1 MTGGSPVWVGKA
13 NRAILDGTEDL
24 SLWSEEELLRG
35 QRKGRHGRWVGPRP
49 KVVPTAVHQELV
61 QRRMLAAHKLLGE
74 NLVKAVQVLATIMED
89 KRADHGVRVKAATTI
104 IERVLGKV
112 PERIHLAPDDPE
124 PTWAK
129 AIRAGMV
136 QALVP
141 TENHSLPV
149 ALDDDEDT

>member
-1 MTGGSPVWVGKA
+1 MAGRSPVWVGKA
-13 NRAILDGTEDL
+13 NSAILNGTEDL

-35 QRKGRHGRWVGPRP
+35 QRKGKHGRWVGPRP

-74 NLVKAVQVLATIMED
+74 NLVKAVQVLVDVATD
-89 KRADHGVRVKAATTI
+89 KRTDAAVRVKAAGI
-104 IERVLGKV
+104 IMDRVLGKV
-112 PERIHLAPDDPE
+112 PERVHLAPDDPE

-136 QALVP
+136 QAIVP
-141 TENHSLPV
+141 AEGHALP
-149 ALDDDEDT
+149 AGDDDDDT